1 MTATGS
7 VQSWRLARR
16 ASLLGA
22 VWLASCAVAPEPSAP
37 SGPAADVAEAPRPA
51 VTAPVPPRP
60 IRKPAPP
67 VPAAPSEPPPATAE
81 LEAPV
86 DPEHVIGLGEPDAE
100 DWLGQPE
107 QRTEAPPATI
117 WHYASR
123 DCEIDVYFY
132 LDLQHRVMRVLH
144 YEVRSNDI
152 VERRS
157 ERCFQQLVDEHR
169 QREGKSTA
177 SYYPR

>member
-1 MTATGS
+1 MVTAGR
-7 VQSWRLARR
+7 VQRWRLAT
-16 ASLLGA
+16 ASLFGA
-22 VWLASCAVAPEPSAP
+22 LWLVSCAVAPEPSIP
-37 SGPAADVAEAPRPA
+37 AEAPPDSA
-51 VTAPVPPRP
+51 EAPLAEVTPPPPRP
-60 IRKPAPP
+60 VRKPAAPAP
-67 VPAAPSEPPPATAE
+67 AVPSEAAPPADVE
-81 LEAPV
+81 SPV
-86 DPEHVIGLGEPDAE
+86 DPEHVIGLGELEAE

-123 DCEIDVYFY
+123 DCEVDVYFY

-152 VERRS
+152 VERRP